1 MTPLPL
7 SSQTLAWL
15 NHAADAGQRD
25 AQVLLH
31 LIARADAQDQWF
43 AKFTDSYSR
52 TIAALCRRLEA
63 LERGANDLTA
73 APDPVEPEIE
83 VCETCDGEGTIDE
96 RLGGISTSNPAATC
110 PDCDGV
116 GEPRRFHRHP
126 PAGPVPAPEADPSHI
141 DQLAAIIR
149 RVDGNN
155 SMGAAA
161 LAEAILERYPLA
173 FLVDPPATQPALEP
187 PSPSGYAY
195 RYRSPFGG
203 TCIRFNGGEEVN
215 GGRPIEP
222 VPYWFAPP
230 SAPATPPAPKLGEVG
245 ELVEMLT
252 QEAAILEAHCN
263 KIANGEC
270 RTLACLQRGGYIRGT
285 ESPDSSVATCPEL
298 EKAVAKRRAATLLQQ
313 EEAELAALQV
323 APGPTFQDAIHL
335 AEGCHDYS
343 GGHSGAEGEAWHGAI
358 STIVDVLKRAAV
370 GAWDSQTRAVY
381 GVGAE
386 AQAGELAV
394 PEPVSECPHCGY
406 EGEMVPAPLAGEV
419 EA

>member
-116 GEPRRFHRHP
+116 GEPRRFHRQP
-126 PAGPVPAPEADPSHI
+126 PAA
-141 DQLAAIIR
+141 
-149 RVDGNN
+149 
-155 SMGAAA
+155 
-161 LAEAILERYPLA
+161 
-173 FLVDPPATQPALEP
+173 P
-187 PSPSGYAY
+187 PSPEVAVPEDLAADQAMAANLSALLIRESGLHSPGSSTHDLLQRVAAMLVNYGMPA
-195 RYRSPFGG
+195 RS
-203 TCIRFNGGEEVN
+203 
-215 GGRPIEP
+215 
-222 VPYWFAPP
+222 
-230 SAPATPPAPKLGEVG
+230 ATPPAPEPG
-245 ELVEMLT
+245 
-252 QEAAILEAHCN
+252 EAAH
-263 KIANGEC
+263 
-270 RTLACLQRGGYIRGT
+270 
-285 ESPDSSVATCPEL
+285 
-298 EKAVAKRRAATLLQQ
+298 
-313 EEAELAALQV
+313 
-323 APGPTFQDAIHL
+323 PTYLDAIRL
-335 AEGCHDYS
+335 AQGCHDYS
-343 GGHSGAEGEAWHGAI
+343 GGHSGTEGEAWHGAI
-358 STIVDVLKRAAV
+358 DTVVAVLKRAAV
-370 GAWDSQTRAVY
+370 RPWDSQTRAVY

-386 AQAGELAV
+386 AQAGE
-394 PEPVSECPHCGY
+394 
-406 EGEMVPAPLAGEV
+406 V